1 MPAGRFE
8 SDQQRSLFS
17 LLNSYRDVLLPS
29 KPYPSRSV
37 RRTGLTSVIMDI
49 SCDVRRELMAA
60 KGHSPASS

>member
-1 MPAGRFE
+1 MPVGRFV

-37 RRTGLTSVIMDI
+37 RSTGLTSWT
-49 SCDVRRELMAA
+49 SAEL
-60 KGHSPASS
+60 